1 MKVDF
6 STNVKKF
13 IEEDIFQKY
22 NSRKDE
28 VFKKLDN
35 DSMNGWM
42 MPPVDYLD
50 DIYRVR
56 DRVKNNSKCLVVVG
70 IGGSFLGAK
79 AFYDLF
85 TPYFKDSFKI
95 IFAGTTLS
103 SRYLSELIDYLKDVD
118 FSLNVISKSG
128 TTMETTITYS
138 AIRKLMEEKYS
149 IEELKE
155 RIIMTTDPVK
165 GKLREEVN
173 KVGYDSFVI
182 PDNIGGRYS
191 LLTAAHLLPL
201 SFVLDI
207 EELIKGY
214 MEGLKLKEE
223 AFLYAVTRRS
233 LFDLGF
239 VAENY
244 VGYDEKWSS
253 YLEWIKQLFGETE
266 GKDGKGLLPV
276 SMIHTRDLHS
286 LGQFVQ
292 DGNKILFETF
302 IKVDKTPSLI
312 VNDKDL
318 SEVNLLVEDA
328 VIAAHVLGSVPCNIL
343 SVKEVNVEEVGKL
356 SAFMCLAAA
365 FSGFLFD
372 INPFNQPG
380 VEIYKQEVRN
390 RLGQNN
396 ENK

>member
-28 VFKKLDN
+28 VFKKLNN

-42 MPPVDYLD
+42 MPPIDYLD

-56 DRVKNNSKCLVVVG
+56 DRVKNSSKCLVVVG

-128 TTMETTITYS
+128 TTMETTITYL

-266 GKDGKGLLPV
+266 GKEGKGILPI

-286 LGQFVQ
+286 LGQFIQ
-292 DGNKILFETF
+292 EGNKIVFETF
-302 IKVDKTPSLI
+302 FKIRHMSDCVIDG
-312 VNDKDL
+312 KDL
-318 SEVNLLVEDA
+318 HQMNRVVEDS
-328 VIAAHVLGSVPCNIL
+328 VITAHVSGGVPCITIEL
-343 SVKEVNVEEVGKL
+343 DEVTPKTIGEVSSFYFL
-356 SAFMCLAAA
+356 VAA

-372 INPFNQPG
+372 IDPFNQPG
-380 VEIYKQEVRN
+380 VEVYKKEVKT
-390 RLGQNN
+390 RL
-396 ENK
+396 KDI